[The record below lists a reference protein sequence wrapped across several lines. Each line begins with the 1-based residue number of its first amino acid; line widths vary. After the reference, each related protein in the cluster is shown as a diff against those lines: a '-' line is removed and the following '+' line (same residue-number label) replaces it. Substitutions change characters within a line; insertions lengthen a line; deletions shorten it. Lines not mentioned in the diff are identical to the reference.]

1 MRCIDLSGL
10 NLTQFSFLI
19 SDSVFPSLRE
29 LVLSDN
35 TNLKIGACTKL
46 AVLKVSQCQTG
57 SEMAAAFHYLGEA
70 NVVAAL
76 DGEVRPDRAPKG
88 KLQPTMEAALDL
100 LGGGGRSRKY
110 QNNKASKKTKETR
123 KTKNPTLAPS

>member
-35 TNLKIGACTKL
+35 ANLKIGACTKL
-46 AVLKVSQCQTG
+46 AVLKVSQCKMQDIPLMNLLLSCG
-57 SEMAAAFHYLGEA
+57 S
-70 NVVAAL
+70 N
-76 DGEVRPDRAPKG
+76 
-88 KLQPTMEAALDL
+88 LQILE
-100 LGGGGRSRKY
+100 
-110 QNNKASKKTKETR
+110 
-123 KTKNPTLAPS
+123 